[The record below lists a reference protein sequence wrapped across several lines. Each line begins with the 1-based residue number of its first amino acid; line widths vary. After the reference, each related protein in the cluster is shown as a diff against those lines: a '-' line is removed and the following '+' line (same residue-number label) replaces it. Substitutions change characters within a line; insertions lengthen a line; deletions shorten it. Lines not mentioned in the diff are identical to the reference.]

1 MEASKLASLISIAL
15 IIKRRRKRRRRSL
28 WTREWLK
35 RNERGVFRQLMEELR
50 LEDPEHY
57 RRHLRMDTSTF
68 EVCVCCLDRFMKP
81 CTYN

>member
-15 IIKRRRKRRRRSL
+15 IIKQRRKRRRSL

-35 RNERGVFRQLMEELR
+35 RNEHGVFHQLMEELR

-57 RRHLRMDTSTF
+57 HRYLRMETSTC
-68 EVCVCCLDRFMKP
+68 EVRGMCLLFR
-81 CTYN
+81 

>member
-35 RNERGVFRQLMEELR
+35 RNEHGVFRQLMEELR
-50 LEDPEHY
+50 LEDPEQAEA
-57 RRHLRMDTSTF
+57 TSN
-68 EVCVCCLDRFMKP
+68 LKSIK
-81 CTYN
+81 